1 MTNKTPS
8 RLPTPREIVAFLD
21 RYVYGQE
28 LAKRDLAV
36 AVYRHYLGLGYHHHH
51 PLADSIAPTRGQAGA
66 PFGKQHILLM
76 GPTGSGKT
84 YLIRLIAELLGV
96 PWTFIAATSLVQTGY
111 VGTRIE
117 TAIGTLFQAAG
128 RERCAAERG
137 IILIDEVD
145 KIASHGRTSGPDV
158 SGEGVQQAL
167 LSVLDGRV
175 VQVSTGGSSDFVM
188 GEVDTASILFVC
200 AGAFVGLDEQARRR
214 RRGEAGIG
222 FGARAGAAAGAG
234 VSAGAGSR
242 ATLGGARGGRSGGA
256 GAADPA
262 RALAHGD
269 DLPGT
274 EDLIRFGF
282 IPELVGRFA
291 TISATRALTVDDLV
305 SVLESAEESVLP
317 RQRRLFEV
325 HGIDLEFTPGAL
337 RAVAEEACALGTG
350 ARGLNRAVLRSLAD
364 VDFRL
369 PEMAAEGITRV
380 TVTAATVKGGRAA
393 GVKVVRSRPPAVR
406 RPGGRARRGG
416 TTGPEPRAACRT
428 EAEDLRAIA
437 LAIPDPA
444 EGSGT
449 SAAAATAANG
459 DVFTFTDPRGL
470 TPEQIRKRLD
480 AVKKSLKFGRSMI
493 TAKAWWSSFEEE
505 NRERLHVVL
514 RTAEELRLRDCGLD
528 EFFSAYL
535 QAGTDN
541 IRAAL
546 LYLDYKRARDEWE
559 RKRKPTSG

>member
-1 MTNKTPS
+1 MTNQKPAP
-8 RLPTPREIVAFLD
+8 LPTPREIVAFLD

-36 AVYRHYLGLGYHHHH
+36 AVYRHYLGLGYHHLH
-51 PLADSIAPTRGQAGA
+51 PLAADKAPVRATAHA

-117 TAIGTLFQAAG
+117 TAIGTLYQAAG
-128 RERCAAERG
+128 RDRAAAERG
-137 IILIDEVD
+137 IVLIDEVD
-145 KIASHGRTSGPDV
+145 KIASHGRSSGPDV

-175 VQVSTGGSSDFVM
+175 VQVSTGGSSDYVM

-222 FGARAGAAAGAG
+222 FGARP
-234 VSAGAGSR
+234 GAGS
-242 ATLGGARGGRSGGA
+242 ARRVPTAVA
-256 GAADPA
+256 GT
-262 RALAHGD
+262 
-269 DLPGT
+269 DLPDT
-274 EDLIRFGF
+274 EDLVRFGF

-291 TISATRALTVDDLV
+291 TISATQALTVDDLV
-305 SVLESAEESVLP
+305 SVLESAEESALP
-317 RQRRLFEV
+317 RQQRLFEV
-325 HGIDLEFTPGAL
+325 HGIDLQFTPGAL

-369 PEMAAEGITRV
+369 PELAAEGVTRV
-380 TVTAATVKGGRAA
+380 TVTAATVRGGSAA
-393 GVKVVRSRPPAVR
+393 GLKVARTRPPAVR
-406 RPGGRARRGG
+406 RPGRRARRKGVADHA
-416 TTGPEPRAACRT
+416 PRSACRT
-428 EAEDLRAIA
+428 VAEDLRAVA
-437 LAIPDPA
+437 LLQPEAA
-444 EGSGT
+444 AVEAGT
-449 SAAAATAANG
+449 AAAATTADG
-459 DVFTFTDPRGL
+459 EVFTYTDPRGL

-480 AVKKSLKFGRSMI
+480 AVKKSLKFGRSMVS
-493 TAKAWWSSFEEE
+493 AKTWWATFEEE
-505 NRERLHVVL
+505 NKDRLHVVL
-514 RTAEELRLRDCGLD
+514 RTAEEMRMRDCGLD
-528 EFFSAYL
+528 EFFRTYMDAN
-535 QAGTDN
+535 TEN
-541 IRAAL
+541 IKAML
-546 LYLDYKRARDEWE
+546 LYLDFRRARDAWE
-559 RKRKPTSG
+559 RNRKPVGE

>member
-8 RLPTPREIVAFLD
+8 QLPTPREIVAHLD

-51 PLADSIAPTRGQAGA
+51 PLADGLAPTRGQAGA

-128 RERCAAERG
+128 RERRAAERG

-222 FGARAGAAAGAG
+222 FGARPG
-234 VSAGAGSR
+234 AGAGSG
-242 ATLGGARGGRSGGA
+242 AASGGARSGSGGA

-262 RALAHGD
+262 RAPAHGD

-291 TISATRALTVDDLV
+291 TVSATRALTVDDLV

-393 GVKVVRSRPPAVR
+393 GVKVIRSRPPAVR
-406 RPGGRARRGG
+406 RPGGRARRGEAA
-416 TTGPEPRAACRT
+416 GPGPRAACRT
-428 EAEDLRAIA
+428 EAEDLRAVA
-437 LAIPDPA
+437 LAMPDAA
-444 EGSGT
+444 EGDSTAG
-449 SAAAATAANG
+449 AAAVTAAG
-459 DVFTFTDPRGL
+459 DVFAFTDPRGL

-480 AVKKSLKFGRSMI
+480 AVKKSLKFGRSMQ

-514 RTAEELRLRDCGLD
+514 RAAEELRLRDCGLD
-528 EFFSAYL
+528 EFFKVYL
-535 QAGTDN
+535 DAGTDN
-541 IRAAL
+541 IRAVL
-546 LYLDYKRARDEWE
+546 LFLDYRRARDEWE
-559 RKRKPTSG
+559 RKRKPTGE

>member
-1 MTNKTPS
+1 MTNQKPAP
-8 RLPTPREIVAFLD
+8 LPTPREIVAFLD

-51 PLADSIAPTRGQAGA
+51 PRADGIAPTRGQAGA

-96 PWTFIAATSLVQTGY
+96 PWTFLAATSLVQTGY

-117 TAIGTLFQAAG
+117 TAIGTLYQAAG
-128 RERCAAERG
+128 RERAAAERG
-137 IILIDEVD
+137 IVLIDEVD
-145 KIASHGRTSGPDV
+145 KIASHGRSSGPDV

-175 VQVSTGGSSDFVM
+175 VQVSTGGSADYVM

-222 FGARAGAAAGAG
+222 FGARAGAGAGAG
-234 VSAGAGSR
+234 TA
-242 ATLGGARGGRSGGA
+242 
-256 GAADPA
+256 PA
-262 RALAHGD
+262 RAPAHD
-269 DLPGT
+269 DELPGT

-325 HGIDLEFTPGAL
+325 HGIDLRFTPGAL

-369 PEMAAEGITRV
+369 PELAGEGVTRV
-380 TVTAATVKGGRAA
+380 TVTAATVRGGRGA
-393 GVKVVRSRPPAVR
+393 GVQVARSRPRAVR
-406 RPGGRARRGG
+406 RPGRSGRTRRDDPGGARTPSPCLTIAEELRAVALS
-416 TTGPEPRAACRT
+416 TPEP
-428 EAEDLRAIA
+428 A
-437 LAIPDPA
+437 LG
-444 EGSGT
+444 E
-449 SAAAATAANG
+449 AAAGAAVTTADG
-459 DVFTFTDPRGL
+459 EVFTFTDPRGL
-470 TPEQIRKRLD
+470 TPEQIRKRLE

-493 TAKAWWSSFEEE
+493 SAKTWWATFEEE
-505 NRERLHVVL
+505 NKDKLHIVL
-514 RTAEELRLRDCGLD
+514 RTAEEMRMRDCGLD
-528 EFFSAYL
+528 EFFRTYMDAN
-535 QAGTDN
+535 TEN
-541 IRAAL
+541 IKAML
-546 LYLDYKRARDEWE
+546 LYLDFRRARDAWE
-559 RKRKPTSG
+559 RRRKPTGE

>member
-1 MTNKTPS
+1 MTNPTQRP
-8 RLPTPREIVAFLD
+8 LPTPREIVAHLD
-21 RYVYGQE
+21 RYVYGQY

-36 AVYRHYLGLGYHHHH
+36 ATYNHYLGLGYHHHH
-51 PLADSIAPTRGQAGA
+51 PQAADTPPTRGQAGA

-117 TAIGTLFQAAG
+117 TAVGTLYQAAG
-128 RERCAAERG
+128 RERHAAERG
-137 IILIDEVD
+137 IILIDEID
-145 KIASHGRTSGPDV
+145 KIAAHGHSSGPDV

-222 FGARAGAAAGAG
+222 FDARPGDGARTPRDAE
-234 VSAGAGSR
+234 
-242 ATLGGARGGRSGGA
+242 
-256 GAADPA
+256 AD
-262 RALAHGD
+262 LE
-269 DLPGT
+269 LPGT
-274 EDLIRFGF
+274 EDLVRFGF

-291 TISATRALTVDDLV
+291 TVSATRALTVDDLV
-305 SVLESAEESVLP
+305 SVLESAEESALP

-369 PEMAAEGITRV
+369 PELAAEGVTRV
-380 TVTAATVKGGRAA
+380 TVTADTVRGVRAA
-393 GVKVVRSRPPAVR
+393 GLQVARSRPRAVR
-406 RPGGRARRGG
+406 RPGARAGTRGKVKRPVD
-416 TTGPEPRAACRT
+416 GPPAAPCRT
-428 EAEDLRAIA
+428 VAEDLRAVA
-437 LAIPDPA
+437 LVAPEP
-444 EGSGT
+444 
-449 SAAAATAANG
+449 AAATTATTAG
-459 DVFTFTDPRGL
+459 GEAFTFTDSRSL
-470 TPEQIRKRLD
+470 TPAQIRQRLD
-480 AVKKSLKFGRSMI
+480 AVKKSLKFSRSMI
-493 TAKAWWSSFEEE
+493 SAKAWWSAFEEE
-505 NRERLHVVL
+505 NQEKLHVVL
-514 RTAEELRLRDCGLD
+514 RTAEELRMRDCSLD
-528 EFFSAYL
+528 EYFRAYL
-535 QAGTDN
+535 DANTES
-541 IRAAL
+541 AHAVL
-546 LYLDYKRARDEWE
+546 LYVDYKRALDEWQ
-559 RKRKPTSG
+559 RKRKGPKK